1 MERFCDQA
9 HSEIKHCHHRQG
21 LYRPVALMTIVAN
34 TFEGVTL
41 PLISNQQKDYLAVLL
56 DILSKHLDSNS
67 KNSAR
72 CLFVDFTC
80 ALNSISPTTFVN
92 QLVACEDT
100 SS

>member
-1 MERFCDQA
+1 
-9 HSEIKHCHHRQG
+9 
-21 LYRPVALMTIVAN
+21 MTIVAN

-80 ALNSISPTTFVN
+80 ALNIISPTTLVN
-92 QLVACEDT
+92 QLGASSIVAAVDYPKIKNADW
-100 SS
+100 SIQIFF